1 MDWDIKQSLLAGF
14 YNGCRAHGSVMS
26 EHVKGEKLIKKIYY
40 RTSYNALNYERIKSF
55 ITDSVYFLVFMI

>member
-26 EHVKGEKLIKKIYY
+26 EHVREADQENLLQDI
-40 RTSYNALNYERIKSF
+40 
-55 ITDSVYFLVFMI
+55 V